1 MQKDIS
7 IFNIEI
13 NKPSFPI
20 FISVLLL
27 ISAMVLL
34 IQDRNDFAKDIVQYT
49 YYALFL
55 GTVWQLGS
63 YFWNVK
69 KNS

>member
-1 MQKDIS
+1 MQKNIS

-13 NKPSFPI
+13 NKPVFLI

-34 IQDRNDFAKDIVQYT
+34 IQDRNDFAKEIVQYM
-49 YYALFL
+49 YYTLFL
-55 GTVWQLGS
+55 GTVWQLGL

-69 KNS
+69 RNS